1 MRQSEELSSTLWAL
15 LCRLVSGTSLVAVLA
30 TAAAATKTYS
40 AASVVD
46 PAAAALV
53 GAAAVVTAP
62 LGAWLTTKLDAKVA
76 VGICQVVQS
85 CAHVVRGRRCVGPLI
100 LSVRSDP

>member
-1 MRQSEELSSTLWAL
+1 MLQCATLAVL
-15 LCRLVSGTSLVAVLA
+15 RRLVSGTSLVAVLA

-46 PAAAALV
+46 PAAAALI
-53 GAAAVVTAP
+53 GAAAVCTAP

-76 VGICQVVQS
+76 EWLSGATSVGY
-85 CAHVVRGRRCVGPLI
+85 R
-100 LSVRSDP
+100 

>member
-1 MRQSEELSSTLWAL
+1 MHQNEELSSTLWTL

-46 PAAAALV
+46 PAAAALI
-53 GAAAVVTAP
+53 GAAAVCTAP

-76 VGICQVVQS
+76 VGVCQVVQS
-85 CAHVVRGRRCVGPLI
+85 CTHVVRGGGCVRPCH
-100 LSVRSDP
+100 